1 MKDDHYPLIS
11 LLLEGDKFM
20 KKAQF
25 TKGLTIA
32 LPDEIYLKI
41 KTITDEKKISMA
53 AWMRVA
59 AEKAL
64 NENDYC
70 RCLEGGKENG

>member
-1 MKDDHYPLIS
+1 
-11 LLLEGDKFM
+11 M

-41 KTITDEKKISMA
+41 KTITDERKLSMGE
-53 AWMRVA
+53 WMRVA

-64 NENDYC
+64 NEDEYC
-70 RCLEGGKENG
+70 KCLDGGHDHE

>member
-1 MKDDHYPLIS
+1 MK
-11 LLLEGDKFM
+11 E
-20 KKAQF
+20 AQF

-41 KTITDEKKISMA
+41 KQITDERKISMGE
-53 AWMRVA
+53 WMRIA

-64 NENDYC
+64 NEDEYC
-70 RCLEGGKENG
+70 KCLEGGKNNE

>member
-1 MKDDHYPLIS
+1 MK
-11 LLLEGDKFM
+11 E
-20 KKAQF
+20 AQF

-53 AWMRVA
+53 ARMRVA

-64 NENDYC
+64 NENEYSK
-70 RCLEGGKENG
+70 CLKGGHKP